1 MFLYFR
7 TLLSNTNWTVVQS
20 VILYDPI
27 SAFEH
32 QKIFMID
39 LNNLTWYKSWILWF
53 FFFIII
59 LFSMISKPMES
70 VLLIHPWLLFPANSV
85 INPEQNVKFRFRLI
99 TEFGFWNDIWKVKEK
114 TFEKQPSPLTPTP
127 NWTCRPIAKDPGSQK
142 IKKWTMH
149 FSPAYGL
156 IIQ

>member
-1 MFLYFR
+1 MSSQSYCMIQFPPLNIRRFLWSIWITSLDTKVEF
-7 TLLSNTNWTVVQS
+7 
-20 VILYDPI
+20 YD
-27 SAFEH
+27 
-32 QKIFMID
+32 
-39 LNNLTWYKSWILWF
+39 F